1 MLSEIAFGNGE
12 MCVTKTLLVYEK
24 RKPFLLCVDSD
35 GCAMDTM
42 NIKHFRCFGPCFA
55 DEWGIEGGRAR
66 ERALRRWNE
75 INLYERTRGIN
86 RFKALALILTEL
98 YPDNDDIA
106 AFLKWANEAK
116 ELSERALEREIA
128 GGASAVFEKA
138 LNWSRAVNKCIGEL
152 SEDEKQAFS
161 GVKEAFEA
169 AKAQFD
175 IAVVSS
181 ANFDAVAEEWERS
194 HLLEDVDVLTTQR
207 DGSKAHCISELLK
220 KGYAKERVLMVGDAP
235 GDLAA
240 AEENGVSFYPVLVR
254 LEKESW
260 ARLPALLQKFVKG
273 EAAEELFALR
283 QRFFDNL
290 RAD

>member
-1 MLSEIAFGNGE
+1 MAASLQNFNKA
-12 MCVTKTLLVYEK
+12 KD
-24 RKPFLLCVDSD
+24 FLLCVDSD

-55 DEWGIEGGRAR
+55 DEWGIEDGRAR
-66 ERALRRWNE
+66 EKALRRWNE
-75 INLYERTRGIN
+75 INLYEPTRGIN

-98 YPDNDDIA
+98 YPENEDIA
-106 AFLKWANEAK
+106 AFLKWTNEAK
-116 ELSERALEREIA
+116 ELSERALERELE
-128 GGASAVFEKA
+128 GGANAVFEKA
-138 LNWSRAVNKCIGEL
+138 LNWSRAVNRKIGEL
-152 SEDEKQAFS
+152 SEDEKQAFA

-169 AKAQFD
+169 AKSQFD
-175 IAVVSS
+175 IAIVSS
-181 ANFDAVAEEWERS
+181 ANFDAVAEEWERC

-240 AEENGVSFYPVLVR
+240 AEENGVAFYPVLVR

-260 ARLPALLQKFVKG
+260 ARLPALLQKFTKG
-273 EAAEELFALR
+273 EAAEKLAALR
-283 QRFFDNL
+283 QKFFDNL
-290 RAD
+290 QA